1 MTLRVRSLGPNGDYQ
16 IFRGVPAEFLVD
28 SPAAVRQK
36 IQTRLLLFQG
46 EFFVDLG
53 AGTPWLQ
60 QILGRHAS
68 APPQPGQAPSTG
80 TVYDMAIKT
89 VIANTP
95 GVSQLVSYS
104 SVLDGSS
111 RALSIE
117 ATVMTIFSTTPI
129 SIVTAVPLV
138 PLP

>member
-1 MTLRVRSLGPNGDYQ
+1 MTLRIRALGPDGDYQ

-68 APPQPGQAPSTG
+68 APPPPGQAPATG
-80 TVYDMAIKT
+80 TVYDMALKT